1 MTTTPKLIAKSLLER
16 AVVQANQS
24 LLPTFCARLGSEKP
38 PSSTRHLTDTRTR
51 VSSLLET
58 VVGIEM
64 NRIAMTEKGN
74 AKSVSAVLWN
84 VFPDLRVRD
93 GSRNPLIGLEVK
105 AVHTAAEEKSAN
117 LSTPLNSIRKGHDF
131 LVILL
136 WSWDR
141 ATEGECEYLYPKI
154 HKSYILDAYQL
165 AKARDYN
172 WLSNGAPGRYKAI
185 DLATAL
191 LSPPGKAVNDLFQA
205 EGGNLGKLMRIS
217 LNDSVASEYGDEMQ
231 AVLSEFTSFQ
241 NEALVTGVAQT
252 FKELCIEAG
261 WRVSHIE
268 EPASFPSELHVIGK
282 ADALNHQV
290 FAVCGR
296 LRRDIAVSGSRPGDT
311 IVFFGKKLEW
321 EVLKVGSDSLPISL
335 RAGKK
340 AESNYGS
347 IIESLN

>member
-1 MTTTPKLIAKSLLER
+1 MTSSPKAIAKSLLER
-16 AVVQANQS
+16 AVIHANNQ

-38 PSSTRHLTDTRTR
+38 PSNTRHLTDTRTR

-64 NRIAMTEKGN
+64 NRIAMAEKGD

-84 VFPDLRVRD
+84 VFPDLRIRD
-93 GSRNPLIGLEVK
+93 GDRNPLIGLEVK

-141 ATEGECEYLYPKI
+141 ATEVECEYLYPVI

-172 WLSNGAPGRYKAI
+172 WLSNGASGRFKAV
-185 DLATAL
+185 DLSTAL
-191 LSPPGKAVNDLFQA
+191 ITPPGNDANDLFQA

-217 LNDSVASEYGDEMQ
+217 LNDTVASEHGEDMQ

-261 WRVSHIE
+261 WRVSHISI
-268 EPASFPSELHVIGK
+268 PALFPSEPYVIGK
-282 ADALNHQV
+282 AEAHNHQV
-290 FAVCGR
+290 FATCGR
-296 LRRDIAVSGSRPGDT
+296 LRRDQSVPGSKPGDT

-321 EVLKVGSDSLPISL
+321 EVFKVRADSLPIPL
-335 RAGKK
+335 RSGKK
-340 AESNYGS
+340 AESHYAS

>member
-1 MTTTPKLIAKSLLER
+1 MTPKQIANSLLER
-16 AVVQANQS
+16 AVVQANAS

-38 PSSTRHLTDTRTR
+38 PSNTRHLTDTRTR

-64 NRIAMTEKGN
+64 NRLAIADKREAG
-74 AKSVSAVLWN
+74 SVSAVLWN
-84 VFPDLRVRD
+84 VFPDLRIRD
-93 GSRNPLIGLEVK
+93 SARNPLIGLEVK

-141 ATEGECEYLYPKI
+141 SVEGGFEYLYPKI
-154 HKSYILDAYQL
+154 HKSYLLDAYQL

-172 WLSNGAPGRYKAI
+172 WLSNQASGRFKAI

-191 LSPPGKAVNDLFQA
+191 ITPPGQDVNDLFQA

-217 LNDSVASEYGDEMQ
+217 LDDAVAAEHGSEMQ
-231 AVLSEFTSFQ
+231 TVLSEFTAFQ
-241 NEALVTGVAQT
+241 NEALLIGVTQT

-261 WRVSHIE
+261 WRIGRIDV
-268 EPASFPSELHVIGK
+268 PSDYPSRAHVIGC
-282 ADALNHQV
+282 AFSSDHGV

-296 LRRDIAVSGSRPGDT
+296 LKEDDAIPDAKPGDT
-311 IVFFGKKLEW
+311 VVFFGKKLEW
-321 EVLKVGSDSLPISL
+321 EVSRVGPDMKLVSLKK
-335 RAGKK
+335 GKK
-340 AESNYGS
+340 AESNYGA
-347 IIESLN
+347 ITDALN

>member
-1 MTTTPKLIAKSLLER
+1 MTPKQIALSLLER

-38 PSSTRHLTDTRTR
+38 PSNTRHLTDTRTR

-64 NRIAMTEKGN
+64 NRLAMAERGE
-74 AKSVSAVLWN
+74 AGSVSAVLWN

-93 GSRNPLIGLEVK
+93 ASRNPLIGLEVK

-141 ATEGECEYLYPKI
+141 ATEGAFEYLYPKI
-154 HKSYILDAYQL
+154 HKSYLLDAYQL

-172 WLSNGAPGRYKAI
+172 WLSNEASGRFKAI

-191 LSPPGKAVNDLFQA
+191 ITPPDKAVNNLFQA

-217 LNDSVASEYGDEMQ
+217 LTDTVAAEHGDEMQ

-241 NEALVTGVAQT
+241 NEALLTGVAQT
-252 FKELCIEAG
+252 FRELCIEAS
-261 WRVSHIE
+261 WRVDVIDV
-268 EPASFPSELHVIGK
+268 PAIFPSVMHVIGR
-282 ADALNHQV
+282 AQTSSHEV

-296 LRRDIAVSGSRPGDT
+296 LKRGDVIPGAKPGDT
-311 IVFFGKKLEW
+311 VVFFGKKLEW
-321 EVLKVGSDSLPISL
+321 QVLRIAADSTLVTL
-335 RAGKK
+335 KEGKK
-340 AESNYGS
+340 AESSYGA